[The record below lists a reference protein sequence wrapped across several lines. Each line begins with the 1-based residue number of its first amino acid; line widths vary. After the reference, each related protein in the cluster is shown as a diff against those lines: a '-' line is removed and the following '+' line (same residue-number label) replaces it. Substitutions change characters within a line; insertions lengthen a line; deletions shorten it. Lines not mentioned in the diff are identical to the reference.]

1 MINMQIHDSFSKYSI
16 VRNGENYEI
25 KVTKPEN
32 LGDELLKMEKEADS
46 KYDTWNSYI
55 GEQHK
60 ISKAQFRSS
69 NGPDFDPRKLQLNE
83 SEKTGINGI
92 SEATGF
98 SRTAVHTFYALSVKS
113 GLVNSINEFVT
124 KMVGEPTQRYSHLKN
139 RLTENEGAKI
149 LSTLV

>member
-16 VRNGENYEI
+16 VKNGENYEI

-46 KYDTWNSYI
+46 KYEAWNSYI
-55 GEQHK
+55 GEQNK

-69 NGPDFDPRKLQLNE
+69 NGPDFDPRKLQLNA

-98 SRTAVHTFYALSVKS
+98 SRTTVHTFYALSVKS
-113 GLVNSINEFVT
+113 GLVNSISEFVT
-124 KMVGEPTQRYSHLKN
+124 KMVGEPTQSYSHLKN